1 MGKQR
6 RKHKKE
12 HETGKQRRECVNMM
26 ENGKRID
33 IRRKNKKKGGGG
45 LEIRKILN
53 IFSVKKTPA
62 CFNI

>member
-12 HETGKQRRECVNMM
+12 HETGKWRRERVNML
-26 ENGKRID
+26 ENGKRIG
-33 IRRKNKKKGGGG
+33 IRRKIGGGG